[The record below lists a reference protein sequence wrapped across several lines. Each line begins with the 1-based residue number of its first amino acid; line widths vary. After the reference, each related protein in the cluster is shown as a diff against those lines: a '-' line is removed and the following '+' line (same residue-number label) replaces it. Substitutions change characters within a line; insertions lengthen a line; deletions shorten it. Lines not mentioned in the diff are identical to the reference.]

1 MMTEIQNGNQSDREA
16 MYYDTPADSVV
27 QCRLC
32 PLECRL
38 PSGAAGVCRS
48 RKNKGNRMILTTY
61 GSVSVMHLDPMEKKP
76 LYHFLPGKPVL
87 SLGNNGCNLKCA
99 FCQNWQLSQTP
110 LTAQNMTPKDIVKQ
124 ANACRAP
131 AVAFTYAEPLVWY
144 EFVLDTC
151 RLLKENG
158 IKTVLVSNGFIN
170 EAPFL
175 ELRSV
180 VDALNID
187 IKSMDDSFYRRL
199 CKGSLKPVLKTCVL
213 AAETCHV
220 EITNLIIP
228 GENDSDDNFHRL
240 ASFIRDN
247 LGENTP
253 LHLSRY
259 YPAYQMNVPA
269 TPEKTVMHASAIARQ
284 YLNFVYVG
292 NLPTVSANSTYCPK
306 CRHCL
311 IDRSGYGVNLI
322 SVSPGG
328 TCPSCGFQT
337 GIVLQ

>member
-1 MMTEIQNGNQSDREA
+1 MTDKTNGNQLDRDALFYE
-16 MYYDTPADSVV
+16 TQPDSVI

-32 PLECRL
+32 PLECRIH
-38 PSGAAGVCRS
+38 PGASGVCRS
-48 RKNKGNRMILTTY
+48 RRNHNNRMVLTTY
-61 GSVSVMHLDPMEKKP
+61 GKVSAEHLDPMEKKP
-76 LYHFLPGKPVL
+76 LYHFLPGSSVL

-110 LTAQNMTPKDIVKQ
+110 LPAQNMTPEDIVEQ
-124 ANACRAP
+124 ATACHTP

-144 EFVLDTC
+144 EFVLDAS
-151 RLLKENG
+151 RMLKEAG

-170 EAPFL
+170 ETPFL
-175 ELRSV
+175 ELRPV
-180 VDALNID
+180 IDALNID

-199 CKGSLKPVLKTCVL
+199 CKGSLAPVLKTCVL

-228 GENDSDDNFHRL
+228 GENDSDDNIHKL
-240 ASFIRDN
+240 AAFIRDN
-247 LGENTP
+247 LGANTP

-259 YPAYQMNVPA
+259 YPAYQMTVPA
-269 TPEKTVMHASAIARQ
+269 TPEKILMHAFSIAKQ

-292 NLPTVSANSTYCPK
+292 NLPTATASATHCPK

-311 IDRSGYGVNLI
+311 VERSGYHVNR
-322 SVSPGG
+322 VSIASGG
-328 TCPSCGFQT
+328 RCPSCGFQT